1 MNRVADPALESRAK
15 IMDADGTRR
24 TGGIR
29 SDEDHFTLHAAGTP
43 TARGRF
49 VRAAGLEPVSDTPSA
64 AQAGGVVVPVGPLFR
79 LPWMTLSP
87 TCSPPW

>member
-1 MNRVADPALESRAK
+1 
-15 IMDADGTRR
+15 MDADGTRR

-64 AQAGGVVVPVGPLFR
+64 AQAGGVVVPVGAAF
-79 LPWMTLSP
+79 
-87 TCSPPW
+87 PPALDDAVAYVQSAVVIARVR